1 MVPLIQRG
9 LSVVSR
15 CSSWAVCSRDG
26 AFSRLLCLHKTP
38 RVIVDDRQPLRAIS
52 GGPTPALRH
61 QRRTWF
67 GASYQRRTWLR
78 KRSSTDNGRSRRLPR
93 RHAGTSSQEL
103 AATWRT
109 LLLQWTATPRSSTR
123 SRLSNVKTQVAA
135 EALQRRMILLGRL
148 MYTYKSAEMK
158 FVICHFT
165 SARRDA
171 GTARLTGHVFVSLG
185 HMI

>member
-1 MVPLIQRG
+1 MVCELTHLECTWWVPSSISSKSSHSVVPSEPLVPLIQRG

-93 RHAGTSSQEL
+93 RHAGWSSQGL
-103 AATWRT
+103 TATWRA
-109 LLLQWTATPRSSTR
+109 LLLRWASTRRSSTGSHR
-123 SRLSNVKTQVAA
+123 S
-135 EALQRRMILLGRL
+135 
-148 MYTYKSAEMK
+148 
-158 FVICHFT
+158 
-165 SARRDA
+165 
-171 GTARLTGHVFVSLG
+171 
-185 HMI
+185 